1 MTVAAVVRSFVL
13 GIVVIFITLRTHHGF
28 VFCTKSSPYT
38 VVPNVFSSLSPS
50 PSLCV
55 AVFYD
60 FLFLTLYQCLIPVS
74 DAHHLYCVN

>member
-38 VVPNVFSSLSPS
+38 VVPSVFPSLFS
-50 PSLCV
+50 SLCV